1 MQGELKKIFPGIY
14 AKVEKRKARCL
25 VLKRTGPDRLRVN
38 TSLSNSSSQSKDE
51 ENKFHFKIDNERWSY
66 FYESLVFYW
75 QLEPTPLID
84 ETGYGDQKID
94 LEIRARITAKAD
106 VAKETRINKIND
118 NRKEK

>member
-1 MQGELKKIFPGIY
+1 MIRRPP
-14 AKVEKRKARCL
+14 RST
-25 VLKRTGPDRLRVN
+25 RTDTLLPYTTLFR
-38 TSLSNSSSQSKDE
+38 SSSQSKDE

-94 LEIRARITAKAD
+94 LEIRARMSDKET
-106 VAKETRINKIND
+106 VAKELRDRKRTRLNSSH
-118 NRKEK
+118 